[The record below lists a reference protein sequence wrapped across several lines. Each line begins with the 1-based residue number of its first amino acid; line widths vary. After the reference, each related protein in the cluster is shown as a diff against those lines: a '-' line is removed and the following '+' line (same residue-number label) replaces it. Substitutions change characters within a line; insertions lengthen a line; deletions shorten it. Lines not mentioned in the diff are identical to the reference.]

1 MKLKKFPV
9 SMKQIT
15 ELQLYVKESSDLIK
29 QINLLLNKAELDSDY
44 EYFYNSVLKYYNLF
58 KEKTSVK

>member
-44 EYFYNSVLKYYNLF
+44 EYFYNSVLKNQ
-58 KEKTSVK
+58 V